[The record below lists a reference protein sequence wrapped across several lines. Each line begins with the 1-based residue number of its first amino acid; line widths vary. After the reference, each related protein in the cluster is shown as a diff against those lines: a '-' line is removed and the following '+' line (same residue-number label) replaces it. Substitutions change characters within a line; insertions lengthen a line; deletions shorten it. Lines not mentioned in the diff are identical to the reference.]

1 MWNIPD
7 DAPQAENE
15 IVLETYEDPL
25 DTASKAL
32 IFSKE
37 NLPIPISIEESL
49 SNHVEERTRGQRMCS
64 LWRELHK
71 GRITSSIFGSVLS
84 AGPNPR
90 SLVDQILNGSS
101 LQRYQT
107 LPHPVQWGIDH

>member
-1 MWNIPD
+1 MFICFASSIGMVLLTHHISGMSHLWNIPD

-37 NLPIPISIEESL
+37 NCKENEMSL
-49 SNHVEERTRGQRMCS
+49 EYTCICKN
-64 LWRELHK
+64 
-71 GRITSSIFGSVLS
+71 
-84 AGPNPR
+84 
-90 SLVDQILNGSS
+90 
-101 LQRYQT
+101 
-107 LPHPVQWGIDH
+107 